1 MTRVSLKKIGLLI
14 RPFLFL
20 IGISLLLSGIRFGD
34 AGNAWHMGKVY
45 FSISGALLTVFSLAQ
60 ILLVMILGFL
70 LTLTTS
76 LLKMKKGLEQALQ
89 ALITF
94 RRLKKPIE
102 AFSLATSLLL
112 RFIPV
117 IMKESQRFSR
127 IASARGKHSNKKGVV
142 HFRSLNAMVI
152 PLLLSII
159 QLASDLSLAME
170 ARGYKKI
177 GMKRTSSY
185 QLKWKHQDFWVVCYG
200 AVMLIILWMVSNRY
214 L

>member
-1 MTRVSLKKIGLLI
+1 VQMTRVSPKKIGLLI
-14 RPFLFL
+14 RPFLLL

-34 AGNAWHMGKVY
+34 AGTGWHIGQVY
-45 FSISGALLTVFSLAQ
+45 FSLSSALITLFGLAQ

-89 ALITF
+89 FLF
-94 RRLKKPIE
+94 VFHRLKKPIE

-127 IASARGKHSNKKGVV
+127 IASARGKRANKKGVIS
-142 HFRSLNAMVI
+142 FRNLNAMVI
-152 PLLLSII
+152 PLLISII

-170 ARGYKKI
+170 ARGYKQL
-177 GMKRTSSY
+177 GMKRTSSF
-185 QLKWKHQDFWVVCYG
+185 QLKWKPQDFGVVCYG
-200 AVMLIILWMVSNRY
+200 AVLLIMLWVISIL
-214 L
+214 